1 MSKKFSL
8 EALLGLNSIPTI
20 GPSRMRKLISI
31 FKTPEAV
38 LDASAR
44 QLKDIEGIDSKTAS
58 RIKEGPN
65 NEFIKSQIA
74 LMNEFDVEILTYWD
88 ADFPARL
95 KKIYDPPAF
104 LFYKGNTKAL
114 VQPAIGIVGTRVPS
128 SYGKLVT
135 ERFTSELVQHNFAI
149 ISGFARGIDSIAHTT
164 TLKNNGTTIAVLGNG
179 IDQIY
184 PAENKKLFNQMVE
197 HGLILTEYPMGT
209 NPDGGNFPKRN
220 RIISGISVGVLIPE
234 AGARSGALITALYAV
249 DQDRE
254 VFAIP
259 GPITSGK
266 SAGVNKLINNGA
278 KLVQGVDDILSEL
291 DQLLNLNFEK
301 KTNAAKEV
309 NLTGNYKVIYDLLN
323 DEAIHVDQ
331 LAIKASLSPAETLS
345 ALLTLELMG
354 LIRQMAGKMFIKL

>member
-8 EALLGLNSIPTI
+8 ETLLGLYSIPMI

-31 FKTPEAV
+31 FNSPEAV
-38 LDASAR
+38 LEASVR
-44 QLKDIEGIDSKTAS
+44 QLKDIEGIDHKTAA

-65 NEFIKSQIA
+65 EEFVKLQITS
-74 LMNEFDVEILTYWD
+74 MEENGVNILTYWD
-88 ADFPARL
+88 QDYPTRL

-104 LFYKGNTKAL
+104 LFYKGDTKAFAE
-114 VQPAIGIVGTRVPS
+114 PSIGIVGTRVPS
-128 SYGKLVT
+128 SYGKLIT
-135 ERFTSELVQHNFAI
+135 ERFTSELVENNFAI
-149 ISGFARGIDSIAHTT
+149 ISGFARGIDTIAHTT
-164 TLKNNGTTIAVLGNG
+164 ALKNNGTTIAVLGNG

-184 PAENKKLFNQMVE
+184 PAENKKLFKDIID
-197 HGLILTEYPMGT
+197 HGLIITEYPMGT

-254 VFAIP
+254 VFCIP

-266 SAGVNKLINNGA
+266 SSGVNKMIRDGA

-291 DQLLNLNFEK
+291 NQQLNLNFEK
-301 KTNAAKEV
+301 KAHADPAP
-309 NLTGNYKVIYDLLN
+309 NLTGNYKIIFDLLN
-323 DEAIHVDQ
+323 NEPIHIDQ
-331 LAIKASLSPAETLS
+331 LAIKANLSPAETLS